1 MRHIRF
7 APIVTILALCCL
19 TTAQQKNSASTESA
33 TSPIPPPGP
42 IIGGMGTANYIPVWA
57 DSVFIVNSTL
67 YQNSSGMVGVGTTNP
82 AAKLDVSG
90 SMNVS
95 QTYQIDGQSILNPGS
110 SGDQN
115 LFVGLGAGADNVDG
129 QGQYNVFAGYGAGM
143 SNTSG
148 NQNVMVG
155 SSAGLNNTTGIENIF
170 VGNQTGYANTSGGG
184 NVFLGNGAGHNN
196 TNGNAN
202 VVIGTAA
209 GGHLASGMFNIYIG
223 AFSGSGS
230 DESNTIRI
238 GSGQQSAAY
247 IPAIYNGISAGG
259 LPVYVNDFGLL
270 GTQTSSLRFK
280 EQVRDMGD
288 STENLM
294 KLRPVTFY
302 YKPDYAKGDHTLQ
315 FGLIAEE
322 VAAVYPELVANDT
335 DGKPYAVR
343 YQYLT
348 SMLLNEVQRQ
358 YHRAQAEAAV
368 ISAQQQKID
377 DLEQRL
383 SRLERMVPQTVAENH

>member
-7 APIVTILALCCL
+7 APVVTILALCSL
-19 TTAQQKNSASTESA
+19 TMAQQPNSASTESGI
-33 TSPIPPPGP
+33 SPIPPPGP
-42 IIGGMGTANYIPVWA
+42 IIGGMGTTNYIPIWA

-95 QTYQIDGQSILNPGS
+95 QTYQIGGQSILNPGS

-115 LFVGLGAGADNVDG
+115 LFVGLGAGADNLTG

-196 TNGNAN
+196 TNGDAN

-288 STENLM
+288 STGNLM

-322 VAAVYPELVANDT
+322 VAAVYPELVANDK
-335 DGKPYAVR
+335 DGNPYAVR

-368 ISAQQQKID
+368 ISTQQQKID

-383 SRLERMVPQTVAENH
+383 SRLEKMVPQTVAENH

>member
-7 APIVTILALCCL
+7 APIVTILALCSL
-19 TTAQQKNSASTESA
+19 TTAQQRNSASTESA
-33 TSPIPPPGP
+33 TSHIPPPGP

-259 LPVYVNDFGLL
+259 LPVYVL
-270 GTQTSSLRFK
+270 SLI
-280 EQVRDMGD
+280 
-288 STENLM
+288 
-294 KLRPVTFY
+294 
-302 YKPDYAKGDHTLQ
+302 H
-315 FGLIAEE
+315 I
-322 VAAVYPELVANDT
+322 
-335 DGKPYAVR
+335 
-343 YQYLT
+343 
-348 SMLLNEVQRQ
+348 
-358 YHRAQAEAAV
+358 
-368 ISAQQQKID
+368 
-377 DLEQRL
+377 
-383 SRLERMVPQTVAENH
+383 